1 MEKESNLPG
10 GSRLI
15 DIPIVSDSRGSLCF
29 ATNASEIP
37 FPIQRV
43 FWIYD
48 VPTGEQRGGHSHRT
62 CAEVVVA
69 VKGRFTMTVD
79 DGCSRC
85 SVVLDSPS
93 KGILIPAGLWC
104 ELSDFAPGT
113 VVLVMASQ
121 AYDATGYINDY
132 TLYKKERN
140 A

>member
-1 MEKESNLPG
+1 MDKENNLPG

-15 DIPIVSDSRGSLCF
+15 NMPIVVDSRGSLCF
-29 ATNASEIP
+29 ATNEQEIP
-37 FPIQRV
+37 FPVQRV

-48 VPTGEQRGGHSHRT
+48 VPSGKCRGGHSHRT
-62 CAEVVVA
+62 CAEVVVP
-69 VKGRFTMTVD
+69 VKGNFTMMVD
-79 DGCSRC
+79 DGRSRF

-121 AYDATGYINDY
+121 PYDATGYIHDY
-132 TLYKKERN
+132 TLYKEERN